1 MQIASAQRAYLFIK
15 KNGKKVTT
23 YIEGQQIKVKT
34 DRTGIIEGYISR
46 LRKDSISISGIRL
59 HKNEIEKIIVRDK
72 KHFKIEADAKLLAL
86 ITAGVALCTYG
97 MTLNG
102 NETFPN
108 ALRNSIIIGYS
119 PLLISAVRKKIS
131 FKRRA
136 YAFGKKFTIDILDLY
151 F

>member
-1 MQIASAQRAYLFIK
+1 MPRLLIYIFLFIMQTASAQRAYLFVK
-15 KNGKKVTT
+15 KNGKKVKT

-46 LRKDSISISGIRL
+46 LRKDSISISGIRF

-108 ALRNSIIIGYS
+108 ALRNSS
-119 PLLISAVRKKIS
+119 SSVTA
-131 FKRRA
+131 
-136 YAFGKKFTIDILDLY
+136 LY
-151 F
+151 